1 MDTND
6 HECKPMQMVRV
17 AQSAVNRDAAWPRFS
32 FSKEITM
39 KR

>member
-1 MDTND
+1 
-6 HECKPMQMVRV
+6 V